1 MRHNKRNTVKNYMS
15 IQEQLLKPVKEIHR
29 NKTDSITYLDFYSS
43 VTTKINL
50 TRQMKMM
57 TNYGKCEL
65 YLTSS
70 LMHMLN
76 ITAQKDIS
84 AIQTPVVFRSKNP
97 KSWGKNLQALQLYR
111 TYVKYDCVVR

>member
-1 MRHNKRNTVKNYMS
+1 MGFNLGFKG
-15 IQEQLLKPVKEIHR
+15 LKPVMETHR
-29 NKTDSITYLDFYSS
+29 NKTDSITYLDFYGS

-76 ITAQKDIS
+76 ITAQQNIS
-84 AIQTPVVFRSKNP
+84 LAQTPVLFRSKNP
-97 KSWGKNLQALQLYR
+97 KSWSKNLQAL
-111 TYVKYDCVVR
+111 